1 MQGCVES
8 DREAPDDHEEV
19 GHSQVQQ
26 DKVQGGPQLF
36 VLHSHKEGEE
46 VDGEGGDH

>member
-26 DKVQGGPQLF
+26 DIVQGGPQLF